1 MTEYIDRALAITA
14 MQKLEDDDIET
25 YGCLIQEGFHAD
37 NAIKALKAL
46 PATDVVEVVRCVNC
60 RFYTRKDG
68 AFYNGYCNKMEYC
81 LIDNDDGFCSFAERR
96 EDAIISH

>member
-1 MTEYIDRALAITA
+1 MADYIKR
-14 MQKLEDDDIET
+14 ES
-25 YGCLIQEGFHAD
+25 
-37 NAIKALKAL
+37 ALKAIEDSARPFVKTMANDAYWAYKAVEEV
-46 PATDVVEVVRCVNC
+46 PAEDVVTVVRCKDC

-81 LIDNDDGFCSFAERR
+81 LIDNDDGFCSFAERK